1 MKAEFTAHFFFTML
15 PYRITSPGML
25 WIPTRVAATIC
36 HVLSPLF
43 NQSGTAALVAY
54 ADGKELL
61 VAAMMIV
68 FA

>member
-1 MKAEFTAHFFFTML
+1 
-15 PYRITSPGML
+15 
-25 WIPTRVAATIC
+25 
-36 HVLSPLF
+36 VLSPLF